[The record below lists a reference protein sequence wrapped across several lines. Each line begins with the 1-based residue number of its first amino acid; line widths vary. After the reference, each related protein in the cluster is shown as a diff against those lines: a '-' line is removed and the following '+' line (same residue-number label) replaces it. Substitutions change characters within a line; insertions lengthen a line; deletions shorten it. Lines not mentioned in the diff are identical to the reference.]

1 MHRSYT
7 KQFKS
12 NPQFTQN
19 CFENKSKIYLKYL
32 TYNIYLT
39 HDKHLITIKYH
50 YSWLMNIVTWIL
62 QLLPTAF
69 TNLNCLDQNNPC
81 WKTWNDRPSLVA
93 TIILLFKVLLFH
105 QQLWIENLLK
115 TRCKDIYKD
124 PGRFSIL
131 LSFLTM
137 KRYKWLPWNFGEYW
151 GMQAT
156 GLWTRW
162 QSVLQWGK
170 KGMTLYFYQV
180 I

>member
-1 MHRSYT
+1 M
-7 KQFKS
+7 
-12 NPQFTQN
+12 
-19 CFENKSKIYLKYL
+19 
-32 TYNIYLT
+32 
-39 HDKHLITIKYH
+39 
-50 YSWLMNIVTWIL
+50 TWIL

-69 TNLNCLDQNNPC
+69 TNLNWLDQNNPC
-81 WKTWNDRPSLVA
+81 WKTWNDRPFLVA

-131 LSFLTM
+131 LNFLTM
-137 KRYKWLPWNFGEYW
+137 KRCKYLPWNFGEYW

-170 KGMTLYFYQV
+170 KGMTLYFIKLYKNGIILKIWNINKKICKHDIVRV
-180 I
+180 IIILTSLTECRF